1 MHYSLQSTAMID
13 IVANFTDTQRRIHEA
28 CLACGRSVDAITLL
42 AVSKSQSASQ
52 IAALFAAGQQHF
64 GENYLQEALPKLAE
78 LALLEITWHFIGTI
92 QAKKTPEIA
101 KNFSWVH
108 TVCRFKEAALLSL
121 HRTSELPPLNICLQV
136 KMDNNPDRNGLLANE
151 LPTLIERIQTLPNL
165 RVRGLMVLP
174 PFVESQAEQRHYFH
188 KLQKLFTSNKHLC
201 PEFDTLSMGMT
212 HDLEA
217 AILEGA
223 TMVRIGTGIF
233 GPRRKSI

>member
-1 MHYSLQSTAMID
+1 MID
-13 IVANFTDTQRRIHEA
+13 IVANFADTKRRIREA
-28 CLACGRSVDAITLL
+28 CLACGRFPDSITLI
-42 AVSKSQSASQ
+42 AVSKSQPATQ

-78 LALLEITWHFIGTI
+78 LPHLRITWHFIGTI
-92 QAKKTPEIA
+92 QAKKTLEIA
-101 KNFSWVH
+101 QNFSWVH

-136 KMDNNPDRNGLLANE
+136 KMDDNPERNGILVKE
-151 LPTLIERIQTLPNL
+151 LPALIERIQTLPNL
-165 RVRGLMVLP
+165 QLRGLMLLP
-174 PFVESQAEQRHYFH
+174 PFVESVPLQRQYFH
-188 KLQKLFTSNKHLC
+188 ELQTLFASLKHLG

-217 AILEGA
+217 AIAQGA

-233 GPRRKSI
+233 GPRRTSI